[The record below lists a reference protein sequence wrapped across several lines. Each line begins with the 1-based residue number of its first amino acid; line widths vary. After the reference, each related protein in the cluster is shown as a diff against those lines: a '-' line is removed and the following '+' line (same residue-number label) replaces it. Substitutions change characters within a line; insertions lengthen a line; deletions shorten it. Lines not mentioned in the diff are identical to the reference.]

1 MADAKHVVDAL
12 AEFLNSQ
19 DPDRVFDIDVEIE
32 CGARV
37 PVEVERSPRFM
48 PAAGIRWPH
57 SLLELLP
64 ASLAYLVSHYA
75 FPCFEAG
82 GVLVFSN
89 AGTNSNR
96 ELRVVLESAVQRS
109 STLRGRGF
117 LELGKPAS
125 GLFDPV
131 CLDARQAK
139 VGNEFPLVQIDHEG
153 SRPVKWCTKVAA

>member
-1 MADAKHVVDAL
+1 
-12 AEFLNSQ
+12 
-19 DPDRVFDIDVEIE
+19 
-32 CGARV
+32 
-37 PVEVERSPRFM
+37 
-48 PAAGIRWPH
+48 
-57 SLLELLP
+57 
-64 ASLAYLVSHYA
+64 
-75 FPCFEAG
+75 
-82 GVLVFSN
+82 VFSN

-139 VGNEFPLVQIDHEG
+139 VGNEFPLVQIDHEALCRGEVRVVDNLADSFEDLARFVVENG
-153 SRPVKWCTKVAA
+153 STSA